1 MSSATPEP
9 ETQQE
14 LFDAVVYLSS
24 PNTRHALS
32 DFVKS
37 LKQDGVHV
45 GGVLQETF
53 RIPEGDMRGINII
66 DVETERR
73 IPINYPTREEWDNR
87 VCSLD
92 VSALAETSVVLKRA
106 IERRPDLIVV
116 EKFGNSEKD
125 GKGLMEEIFQAIVEG
140 IPLLVAVPEAFL
152 EDWAERSGGMGA
164 TIPHELDAIRAWWDG
179 LPDNQ

>member
-1 MSSATPEP
+1 MSEP
-9 ETQQE
+9 ETQQG
-14 LFDAVVYLSS
+14 LFAAVVYPSS
-24 PNTRHALS
+24 SNTRHALAA
-32 DFVKS
+32 FVKS
-37 LKQDGVHV
+37 LKEDGVRV

-53 RIPEGDMRGINII
+53 RIPDGDMRGINMI

-92 VSALAETSVVLKRA
+92 ASALAETSVVLRHA

-125 GKGLMEEIFQAIVEG
+125 GKGLMEEIFQAIVED

-152 EDWAERSGGMGA
+152 ENWAERSGNMGA
-164 TIPHELDAIRAWWDG
+164 TISHDLASLQSWWDS
-179 LPDNQ
+179 LPQNR